1 MAGRVGYPECRMK
14 EVPASQISRQV
25 RNMLAFAAVVLFL
38 FVLKAASEVTLQIAL
53 ALLVFAFVNP
63 LVERLTRLK
72 VPNIVA
78 ITLALALVVVIFF
91 GFIYILILMVNMLV
105 DRMPYYAERI
115 RSLDALLSSY
125 LMEYIPDAG
134 EDFSILGYVSVDWY
148 GLATSWLGSF
158 SSKVI
163 SIFSD
168 AMMVF
173 VTLIFLLLE
182 RMTFLPKIAFA
193 FPRDKSQKFSS
204 MLGRINRQM
213 TKYLLLKLVISLITG
228 FLYYLTALVT
238 GLDFALVWGVL
249 ATLLNF
255 IPTIGSIIVTALTII
270 MAIIQFAPTAWMNVV
285 YVIILTVSIE
295 MILGN
300 IIDPRIQGVQLNM
313 SPLMILISLS
323 VWGYIWDLSPS
334 CSPQAR
340 ATYGNTVC
348 RSRDAGASA
357 RSRTRNRPRKA
368 PRVTSSSRRGTTRK
382 RSDGFIADKD
392 GKFGWLA
399 GRDRRQ
405 PPRIRQRCRHC
416 HHGLEDLSADCDGAV
431 P

>member
-125 LMEYIPDAG
+125 LVEYIPDAG

-323 VWGYIWDLSPS
+323 VWGYIWGPDRVRHRPLIETRRRPALLRQELHKGIPHAGAG
-334 CSPQAR
+334 PQAQAQGPGR
-340 ATYGNTVC
+340 GAAPGKPQGRHHPPGGGQPERGLTASGRLHKELECV
-348 RSRDAGASA
+348 RSSC
-357 RSRTRNRPRKA
+357 
-368 PRVTSSSRRGTTRK
+368 TS
-382 RSDGFIADKD
+382 
-392 GKFGWLA
+392 
-399 GRDRRQ
+399 
-405 PPRIRQRCRHC
+405 P
-416 HHGLEDLSADCDGAV
+416 
-431 P
+431 